1 LAGCASDE
9 EVDGL
14 LAMNMVSWVDELG
27 EVAIV
32 LDLRVVMRE
41 DRAWEWLNLREERWL
56 PAERMP
62 RDGSRLDT

>member
-41 DRAWEWLNLREERWL
+41 DCARE
-56 PAERMP
+56 
-62 RDGSRLDT
+62 RLDL